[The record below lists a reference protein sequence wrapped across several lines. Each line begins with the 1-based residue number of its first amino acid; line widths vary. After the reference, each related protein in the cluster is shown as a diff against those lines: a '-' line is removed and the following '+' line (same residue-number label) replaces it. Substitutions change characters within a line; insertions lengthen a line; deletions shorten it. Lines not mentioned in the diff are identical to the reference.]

1 MNRQDELFSVLRRIF
16 AEQRYGI
23 LATNGEQYPH
33 TTIVCYAPADN
44 LSTLLFVTPRPSRK
58 FQFLLQQPHASLFVD
73 NRSAD
78 PEALHQSYGIEARG
92 TATQVE
98 DSHRNAYRSLYL
110 AKYPELS
117 SFIDAD
123 TNAFFTLSVQR
134 YDIVHDFQTVIQLNP
149 PGTESPEGL
158 A

>member
-1 MNRQDELFSVLRRIF
+1 MKHPHELYTVLRRIF

-44 LSTLLFVTPRPSRK
+44 LATLLFVTPRPSRK

-73 NRSAD
+73 NRSDD
-78 PEALHQSYGIEARG
+78 PEALHQAYGIEARG
-92 TATQVE
+92 TAVQIE
-98 DSHRNAYRSLYL
+98 DTHRAAYRSLYL
-110 AKYPELS
+110 SKYPELA
-117 SFIDAD
+117 SFIDAE
-123 TNAFFTLSVQR
+123 TNAFFQLVVER
-134 YDIVHDFQTVIQLNP
+134 YDIVHDFQTVIQLFPPDATAPENP
-149 PGTESPEGL
+149 